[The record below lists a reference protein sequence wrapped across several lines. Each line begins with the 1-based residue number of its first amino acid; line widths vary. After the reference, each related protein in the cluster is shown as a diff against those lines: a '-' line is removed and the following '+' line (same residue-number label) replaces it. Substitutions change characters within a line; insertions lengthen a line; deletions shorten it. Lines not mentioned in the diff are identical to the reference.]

1 MIGNRYEYDTMA
13 KCEQELWWYRC
24 LHDLTLLKIKTAA
37 TVAHPRV
44 LDAGCGTGGLLLKLK
59 ENGYSNLAG
68 FDLSPDAVT
77 AARATSGIDVQLLD
91 ITALNGVYAP
101 NSFDVIT
108 SHDIVCFLPEG
119 QDKVAVDNLL
129 SLLKPGG
136 ILLMNLPA
144 LKAFYGTHDVA
155 LGMQRRYSKKSIRV
169 LVNGSAE
176 ILELIYWPFLLSPP
190 IFLARTAQK
199 IELLFKDK
207 EKIVSDVKMPSSHLN
222 NVFYKMTSFEN
233 RNIKIK
239 PWGSSLFSVLQ
250 KPL

>member
-1 MIGNRYEYDTMA
+1 MA

-24 LHDLTLLKIKTAA
+24 LHDLTLWKIKTVT
-37 TVAHPRV
+37 TVANPRV
-44 LDAGCGTGGLLLKLK
+44 LDAGCGTGELLLQLQK
-59 ENGYSNLAG
+59 NGYSNLAA
-68 FDLSPDAVT
+68 FDFSPDAVVY
-77 AARATSGIDVQLLD
+77 AREKSGTDIQLLD
-91 ITALNGVYAP
+91 ITSLDGAYP
-101 NSFDVIT
+101 PCSFDVIT

-136 ILLMNLPA
+136 VLLMNLPA

-155 LGMQRRYSKKSIRV
+155 LGMQRRYSKKSIRAM
-169 LVNGSAE
+169 VNGSAE
-176 ILELIYWPFLLSPP
+176 ILEMIYWPFLLSPP

-199 IELLFKDK
+199 IQLLFKDK
-207 EKIVSDVKMPSSHLN
+207 EKIVSDVKMPSSYLN

-239 PWGSSLFSVLQ
+239 PWGSSLFLVLQ